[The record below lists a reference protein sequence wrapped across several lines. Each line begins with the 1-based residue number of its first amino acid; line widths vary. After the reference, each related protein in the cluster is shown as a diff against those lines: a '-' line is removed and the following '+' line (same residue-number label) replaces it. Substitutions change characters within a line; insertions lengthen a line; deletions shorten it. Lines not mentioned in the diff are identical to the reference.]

1 MRVNRGAYGSDR
13 EGKPG
18 EMTIL
23 RSDPHPQPLSTRER
37 AEDGL
42 VPGVLADNLLYFA
55 RALRAAGLP
64 VGPGALLDAI
74 EAAASTPMTTRAD
87 FHALLHAVFVKKH
100 EHTVV
105 FDGVFEI
112 FWRRRGFLEQLI
124 AAMSPIAPARPEDKA
139 KAAAAAARV
148 ADALRQ
154 RPKEQPKPDPT
165 IEFDARLTVSSE
177 EVLRAKDFAQMSADE
192 IRRAFAEI
200 ARLRLPADRIRLR
213 RLAPDPRGVRID
225 PRRSFRR
232 SLRGGGA
239 GIDLARRDR
248 VEKAPPIVAICD
260 VSGSMADYTR
270 VFLHFLH
277 ALAAQRRVSSFLFGT
292 RLSNVSRALEHRDV
306 DAALASV
313 AAAVPDWSG
322 GTRIASSLH
331 LFNKHWLRRV
341 AGGSA
346 TVILFTDGLE
356 RDGAADLA
364 PEMRRLQASCRRL
377 IWLNPL
383 LRFDAFQAKAS
394 GIRAMLPLVDEFRP
408 IHNLKA
414 VADLCLT
421 LGEAGSRE
429 ADPRRWLAA

>member
-1 MRVNRGAYGSDR
+1 MTADPPERGN
-13 EGKPG
+13 
-18 EMTIL
+18 L
-23 RSDPHPQPLSTRER
+23 L
-37 AEDGL
+37 
-42 VPGVLADNLLYFA
+42 PGVLADNLLYFA

-74 EAAASTPMTTRAD
+74 QAAALTPMTSRAD

-100 EHTVV
+100 EQTVV

-124 AAMSPIAPARPEDKA
+124 AAMSPMAPARPDEA
-139 KAAAAAARV
+139 KAAAASARV

-154 RPKEQPKPDPT
+154 RPREEPKPDPT
-165 IEFDARLTVSSE
+165 MEWDARLTVSSE
-177 EVLRAKDFAQMSADE
+177 EVLRSKDFAQMSADE
-192 IRRAFAEI
+192 IGRALSEL
-200 ARLRLPADRIRLR
+200 ARLRLPADSLRLR
-213 RLAPDPRGVRID
+213 RLAPDLRGARID

-239 GIDLARRDR
+239 GIDLARRAR
-248 VEKAPPIVAICD
+248 VEAVPPIVAICD

-277 ALAAQRRVSSFLFGT
+277 ALSAQRRVSSFLFGT
-292 RLSNVSRALEHRDV
+292 RLTNISRALEHRDI
-306 DAALASV
+306 DAALAGV

-356 RDGAADLA
+356 RDGAGDLV
-364 PEMRRLQASCRRL
+364 PEMRRLQGSCRRL

-394 GIRAMLPLVDEFRP
+394 GIRAMLPFVDEFRP
-408 IHNLKA
+408 VHNLQA
-414 VADLCLT
+414 VADLCRA

-429 ADPRRWLAA
+429 ADPKRWLAA